1 MTLNLENEELVRT
14 YTVFSDNYTLYK
26 HIALNSRR
34 LELAGSLTLGWSSY
48 DMTVART
55 GGWVT
60 YLRLSDGLTCSVY
73 CLSTFS
79 RSSSSRTLKFVT

>member
-1 MTLNLENEELVRT
+1 MTLKLENEELVRT

-26 HIALNSRR
+26 HIVLNSRR

-55 GGWVT
+55 DGWVT
-60 YLRLSDGLTCSVY
+60 YLRLSDGLTCSV
-73 CLSTFS
+73 
-79 RSSSSRTLKFVT
+79 